1 MDWYIMRFT
10 GQNGFDIVLIVKFLI
25 MNPLKPLKF
34 RPSDAVKVIRRHP
47 KGITQQDVL
56 KATVKG
62 YKGSKFSNTY
72 SEYFRA
78 LEDAGY
84 IRADRRSVK
93 RKGNGRTPRECQRVI
108 KWYPNEWNTP
118 LRKRDKIK
126 DFVNIHLG
134 IQI

>member
-1 MDWYIMRFT
+1 
-10 GQNGFDIVLIVKFLI
+10 
-25 MNPLKPLKF
+25 MNPLEPIKF
-34 RPSDAVKVIRRHP
+34 RPSDAIKFIRRHP
-47 KGITQQDVL
+47 KGISQQEVL

-72 SEYFRA
+72 SEKFRE

-84 IRADRRSVK
+84 IRADRKTVK
-93 RKGNGRTPRECQRVI
+93 RRGGGRSERECQRVI

>member
-1 MDWYIMRFT
+1 
-10 GQNGFDIVLIVKFLI
+10 
-25 MNPLKPLKF
+25 MNPLEPIKF
-34 RPSDAVKVIRRHP
+34 RPSDAIKFIRRHP
-47 KGITQQDVL
+47 KGISQQAVL

-72 SEYFRA
+72 SEKFRE

-84 IRADRRSVK
+84 IRADRIPVK
-93 RKGNGRTPRECQRVI
+93 RRGGGRSKRECERVT

-126 DFVNIHLG
+126 DFINIELG
-134 IQI
+134 ILI